1 MTSFNPDMR
10 WFSSDETESNKEEEK
25 VTLLVIIEHTGA
37 TLFSFLE
44 PLEVLRM
51 QGINFWLHLDGVA
64 LS

>member
-25 VTLLVIIEHTGA
+25 VTLPVIVEHTGA